1 MHLLALQ
8 HGMYAKAKLRQLNSR
23 QLTGS
28 LSMIGDPLMC
38 AGAVIKLLGFG
49 SFDGNFII
57 EKATHTMNNSGYVTS
72 IDVRRVNNNY

>member
-1 MHLLALQ
+1 
-8 HGMYAKAKLRQLNSR
+8 
-23 QLTGS
+23 
-28 LSMIGDPLMC
+28 MC
-38 AGAVIKLLGFG
+38 AGSVIRLVNFG